1 MPLYT
6 AELDLLKRELVEL
19 RKFNLYRGYEG
30 DELTLSEYAEK
41 KYILPEQITKY
52 IKHFVHEQE
61 KDVMSFSRHSD
72 SYKATNR
79 NKSFDAFVH
88 DELEYSEGTEAKVN
102 QTATTATSVED
113 KQETANYFS
122 APELELS
129 FDRVKFKS
137 YHKRNAS
144 REVETE
150 ESIALRDL
158 DKIFQHEMARIKEL
172 KASLALASVQMKV
185 AKVYDKVKQGKL
197 NEASVLIS
205 RFYNENK
212 QDITIGYLYFE
223 ILFAKAATGNQKSLA
238 KAREVANNVCFL
250 RDKTDED
257 LLLYYRYIYVCR
269 EYAHDID
276 KALQLLRDFV
286 LITPDKFISQNAIS
300 HKDGL
305 VLKCLL
311 LFMRFDVASWN
322 SYEAETMQEIVSKTI
337 AGGIWYIAFLRKDI
351 LKLAEAVRFEKFTQV
366 ETDLYNLKRS
376 HNKLM
381 DKIKSN
387 FQTNGLPN
395 GASNEMHTVG
405 QIYLQKFFKVAKLP
419 SFVEYLSNVSVMGT
433 MYLENTKNDN
443 KLMAK
448 GLDEHFFWRMWISR
462 ITDESSLQ
470 RSDILPIEQVIKE
483 AKLLAKY
490 ESIATKAFNYEKE
503 IFDMAEYDDYRNLL
517 PDITQKGILSV
528 MLGENKYSVFDYGLP
543 WTGIRDF
550 YNNINSVN
558 NPEHQLASSLILK
571 KGKLGIIWNLE
582 ELQMLLESLNLI
594 IDSKTL
600 GIKARL
606 DAIKNSR
613 DENYKNQEQYMSLSE
628 HLELYWW
635 LYILLVSL
643 CILLFNL
650 II

>member
-30 DELTLSEYAEK
+30 DELTLSEYAEI
-41 KYILPEQITKY
+41 KYSLPEKIKKQ

-61 KDVMSFSRHSD
+61 RDLMSFSKNSD

-79 NKSFDAFVH
+79 NKSFDAYVH
-88 DELEYSEGTEAKVN
+88 DELEVSSEEPIG
-102 QTATTATSVED
+102 SD
-113 KQETANYFS
+113 NYFN
-122 APELELS
+122 APDLELS

-137 YHKRNAS
+137 YHSRNAS

-158 DKIFQHEMARIKEL
+158 DKIFQHEISRVKEM
-172 KASLALASVQMKV
+172 KASLALASVQLKIS
-185 AKVYDKVKQGKL
+185 KVYDKVKQGKI

-223 ILFAKAATGNQKSLA
+223 ILFAKASLGNQKALA

-250 RDKTDED
+250 RDKSDED

-276 KALQLLRDFV
+276 KAMQLFRDFV
-286 LITPDKFISQNAIS
+286 LITPDKYISKNAIS
-300 HKDGL
+300 SKDGIA
-305 VLKCLL
+305 LKCLL
-311 LFMRFDVASWN
+311 LFLRFDISTWN
-322 SYEAETMQEIVSKTI
+322 SYEAETMQEIAHKSI
-337 AGGIWYIAFLRKDI
+337 AGGIWYIAFMRKDI
-351 LKLAEAVRFEKFTQV
+351 LKLTESVRYDKFLQI
-366 ETDLYNLKRS
+366 ETDLYNLKKS
-376 HNKLM
+376 HAKIIE
-381 DKIKSN
+381 KIKAN
-387 FQTNGLPN
+387 FQTSGLPN
-395 GASNEMHTVG
+395 GASNDMHTVG
-405 QIYLQKFFKVAKLP
+405 QLYLKKFFLSAKMPTLY
-419 SFVEYLSNVSVMGT
+419 EYLSNVSVVGT
-433 MYLENTKNDN
+433 MYLENTKQDK
-443 KLMAK
+443 KLAAK
-448 GLDEHFFWRMWISR
+448 GLDEHFFWRAWISR

-470 RSDILPIEQVIKE
+470 RGDIIPVEQVIKE

-490 ESIATKAFNYEKE
+490 ESIAIKAFNYEKE
-503 IFDMAEYDDYRNLL
+503 IFDLPEYDDYRNLL

-558 NPEHQLASSLILK
+558 NPENQLASSLVLK
-571 KGKLGIIWNLE
+571 KGKVGIIWNLE

-600 GIKARL
+600 GIKGRL
-606 DAIKNSR
+606 DAIKNSK
-613 DENYKNQEQYMSLSE
+613 DEHYRNNEQYMSLSE

-643 CILLFNL
+643 CIVLFN
-650 II
+650 III